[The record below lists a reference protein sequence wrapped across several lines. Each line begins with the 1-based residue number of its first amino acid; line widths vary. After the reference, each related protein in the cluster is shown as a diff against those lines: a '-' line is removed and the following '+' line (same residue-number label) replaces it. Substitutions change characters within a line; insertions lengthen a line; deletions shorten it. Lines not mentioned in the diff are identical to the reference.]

1 LRLRLYGVFTRKV
14 WTRRKAK
21 TPTYLPLKKEGV
33 VACLAVSSEMLPKKG
48 FTEDVYGEEEKD
60 PKPQKKT
67 INMATKSSPLAYP
80 KQVAFHVDSSY
91 QYPLL
96 AECLCC
102 YLKGRS
108 IVLYL
113 CGHLK

>member
-1 LRLRLYGVFTRKV
+1 
-14 WTRRKAK
+14 
-21 TPTYLPLKKEGV
+21 
-33 VACLAVSSEMLPKKG
+33 MLPKKG

-96 AECLCC
+96 ASAFVAISKDGQLFCIYVVTWSDLSM
-102 YLKGRS
+102 KS
-108 IVLYL
+108 
-113 CGHLK
+113 